1 MQQNV
6 HSKDRHTHTHTRT
19 KFKRKGICCQH
30 SYIHW
35 WFQLVRITFSSWFIV
50 NAHSSIASIKW
61 HSYGIAGPLH
71 PGKCPAPVCSMYR
84 PINVCSIFFS
94 YCIIHI
100 RSQRVSFQFE
110 ILGRSISLVEMRN
123 LNESFEWNL
132 KQRKNWT
139 ISFYQLNN
147 RFHSDWLTEMKRNC
161 ALSNTLLLSIFCSI
175 KIVHL
180 MLLQNGERWIRSL
193 AWRYCLWQQ
202 SHSVS

>member
-1 MQQNV
+1 MDSTVEHKRMGREAERVMQQREWCNT
-6 HSKDRHTHTHTRT
+6 SSLFQQLFSFIIKSELSFDPNYSLILLLRSATKCAFKGPTHTHTRT

-110 ILGRSISLVEMRN
+110 ILGRSISLVECGILTN
-123 LNESFEWNL
+123 LLNEIWSSERTERSVF
-132 KQRKNWT
+132 
-139 ISFYQLNN
+139 IS
-147 RFHSDWLTEMKRNC
+147 
-161 ALSNTLLLSIFCSI
+161 
-175 KIVHL
+175 
-180 MLLQNGERWIRSL
+180 WITVFIRID
-193 AWRYCLWQQ
+193 
-202 SHSVS
+202 

>member
-1 MQQNV
+1 MCIQRT
-6 HSKDRHTHTHTRT
+6 DTHTHTRT

-30 SYIHW
+30 SYIQW

-110 ILGRSISLVEMRN
+110 ILGRSISLVECGILTN
-123 LNESFEWNL
+123 LLNEIWSSERTERSVF
-132 KQRKNWT
+132 
-139 ISFYQLNN
+139 IS
-147 RFHSDWLTEMKRNC
+147 
-161 ALSNTLLLSIFCSI
+161 
-175 KIVHL
+175 
-180 MLLQNGERWIRSL
+180 WITVFIRID
-193 AWRYCLWQQ
+193 
-202 SHSVS
+202 